1 MEQQITVKGKDI
13 ENLITKFYYKNR
25 QLCFQII
32 LNLGL
37 SGKVSYCEYDDYFAY
52 KEKFNELLDARNQG
66 KNIEMPAT
74 ATSIAA

>member
-1 MEQQITVKGKDI
+1 MEKQMIIQGKDI

-37 SGKVSYCEYDDYFAY
+37 EGKISYSEYDDYFAY
-52 KEKFNELLDARNQG
+52 KQKFNELLDAKHQD
-66 KNIEMPAT
+66 KNVLVPAT
-74 ATSIAA
+74 PVA

>member
-1 MEQQITVKGKDI
+1 MEQQMTIKGKDI

-52 KEKFNELLDARNQG
+52 KEKFNELLDAKNQD
-66 KNIEMPAT
+66 KNIQIPTAVAT
-74 ATSIAA
+74 ATA

>member
-1 MEQQITVKGKDI
+1 MIIQGKEI

-37 SGKVSYCEYDDYFAY
+37 SGKISYCEYNDYFVY
-52 KEKFNELLDARNQG
+52 KQKFNELLDAKHQD
-66 KNIEMPAT
+66 KNILVPANPT
-74 ATSIAA
+74 IH

>member
-1 MEQQITVKGKDI
+1 MIIQGKDI

-37 SGKVSYCEYDDYFAY
+37 EGKVSYSEYDDYFVY
-52 KEKFNELLDARNQG
+52 KKKFNELLDAKHQD
-66 KNIEMPAT
+66 KNVLVPASSLV
-74 ATSIAA
+74 A

>member
-1 MEQQITVKGKDI
+1 MIIQGKDI

-37 SGKVSYCEYDDYFAY
+37 EGKVSYSEYDDYFVY
-52 KEKFNELLDARNQG
+52 KQKFNELLDAKHQD
-66 KNIEMPAT
+66 KNVLVPI
-74 ATSIAA
+74 TSVS

>member
-1 MEQQITVKGKDI
+1 MIIQGKEI

-37 SGKVSYCEYDDYFAY
+37 SGKVSYCEYDDYFVY
-52 KEKFNELLDARNQG
+52 KQKFNELLDAKHHD
-66 KNIEMPAT
+66 KNILVPA
-74 ATSIAA
+74 SPILN

>member
-1 MEQQITVKGKDI
+1 MEQQMTIRGKNI

-37 SGKVSYCEYDDYFAY
+37 LGKVSYCEYDDYFAY
-52 KEKFNELLDARNQG
+52 KEKFNELLDAKN
-66 KNIEMPAT
+66 KDENIEIPTAVAT
-74 ATSIAA
+74 TT

>member
-1 MEQQITVKGKDI
+1 MEQQMTIRGKNI

-52 KEKFNELLDARNQG
+52 KEKFNELLDAKN
-66 KNIEMPAT
+66 KDENIEIPTAVAT
-74 ATSIAA
+74 TT

>member
-1 MEQQITVKGKDI
+1 MIIQGKEI

-37 SGKVSYCEYDDYFAY
+37 SGKVSYCEYDDYFVY
-52 KEKFNELLDARNQG
+52 KQKFNELLDAKHQD
-66 KNIEMPAT
+66 KNILVPA
-74 ATSIAA
+74 SPILN